1 MEKNITKKKPSSKK
15 ETVLKKV
22 EKKALVVSTVIN
34 LVMGLAGLIVFF
46 VTDMQALFLD
56 GFFSLIAGLST
67 ILAVIFSK
75 ISKKKNSSYPTGMYF
90 LEPFYG
96 VVKSILIF
104 ILLTVSIVES
114 SISAINYFQHGI
126 GNTINIPIVLPYTL
140 VMLIMSFGLL
150 IFNKKQNQK
159 ISNTSTM
166 LTAETKSNFVDSL
179 ISCGICFLIFIL
191 LFVSK
196 SSKLAFLHY
205 TGDFFITLL
214 LVAVSIKEPINL
226 LILSIR
232 EISGATVKDKEIR
245 KKVRKI
251 ISKAIKEEDLDNKFE
266 VYKIGMH
273 IRVVILLTEYIDQ
286 ELLAKLKA
294 ESIKEIKETFDSATI
309 EFVIR
314 K

>member
-1 MEKNITKKKPSSKK
+1 MKKQVKNKSVNQNVISLKTVEKN
-15 ETVLKKV
+15 
-22 EKKALVVSTVIN
+22 A
-34 LVMGLAGLIVFF
+34 LIVSAIVNFLMGIAGITIFF
-46 VTDMQALFLD
+46 ITDMQALFLD
-56 GFFSLIAGLST
+56 GFFSLIAGFST
-67 ILAVIFSK
+67 VLAIIFSK

-96 VVKSILIF
+96 VLKSILIF
-104 ILLTVSIVES
+104 VLLIVSVLES
-114 SISAINYFQHGI
+114 SISAYNYFHYKI
-126 GNTINIPIVLPYTL
+126 GSSINISIVLPYTL
-140 VMLIMSFGLL
+140 IMLVMSFGLF
-150 IFNKKQNQK
+150 IFNKKQNK
-159 ISNTSTM
+159 KTNNTSTM
-166 LTAETKSNFVDSL
+166 LTAETKSNLIDSL

-191 LFVSK
+191 LFISK
-196 SSKLAFLHY
+196 TGKLGFLHY
-205 TGDFFITLL
+205 TGDFFITML
-214 LVAVSIKEPINL
+214 LVIVSIKEPINL

-232 EISGATVKDKEIR
+232 EISGATVKDKEIK

-286 ELLAKLKA
+286 NLMAKLKTEA
-294 ESIKEIKETFDSATI
+294 IKEIKETFNSVTI